1 MDIYFIYV
9 HEEKSLI
16 KKYVSGKVNK
26 EIKTS
31 TLCDQ
36 VAEAQRGNKHSYL

>member
-16 KKYVSGKVNK
+16 KKYVSGKVNQ

-31 TLCDQ
+31 TLHDQ
-36 VAEAQRGNKHSYL
+36 VAEAQRSNKHSYL